1 MSRIVIIDGNEAKD
15 QWLIDVLEKPG
26 HRVTATADVGVAFA
40 EAARNAVDLILLSAA
55 TPGIDS
61 FKVLRKLKERPAT
74 TEIPVVMIYDRGAV
88 NDVAAM
94 ACGLGAS
101 DCVEQPF
108 DAYDVT
114 FRVNRALEYA
124 ALRYRWWA
132 PSLRT
137 AVAA

>member
-1 MSRIVIIDGNEAKD
+1 MSRIVIIDGKEAED

-26 HRVTATADVGVAFA
+26 HRVTATADLGWVFD
-40 EAARNAVDLILLSAA
+40 ETARGAVDLILLSSAA
-55 TPGIDS
+55 PGIDS

-74 TEIPVVMIYDRGAV
+74 TEVPVVVMYDRGAMSSV
-88 NDVAAM
+88 VAM

-101 DCVEQPF
+101 DSVERPF

-124 ALRYRWWA
+124 ALKYRWWA
-132 PSLRT
+132 PALKT